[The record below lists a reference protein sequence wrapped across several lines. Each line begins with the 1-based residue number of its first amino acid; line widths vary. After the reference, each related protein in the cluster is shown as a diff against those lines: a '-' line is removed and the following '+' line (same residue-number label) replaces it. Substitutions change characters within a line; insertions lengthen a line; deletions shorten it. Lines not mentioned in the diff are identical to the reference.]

1 MKLFLLISAII
12 EIIAGLALFL
22 IPGKAAKLGADQPAG
37 LTFSNMYG
45 AAALAVG
52 FLGLQAWQNTDNIGF
67 IQAFLLSFIIFHIGV
82 MMATYK
88 GTTRGMK
95 EMLPAVILHAVLAV
109 ASIYFFMQVR

>member
-22 IPGKAAKLGADQPAG
+22 IPGKAAKLSSDQYAG

-45 AAALAVG
+45 AAALAIG

-67 IQAFLLSFIIFHIGV
+67 MQAFFLFFIIFHIGV
-82 MMATYK
+82 MMAAYK
-88 GTTRGMK
+88 GSTRGMK
-95 EMLPAVILHAVLAV
+95 EMLPVVILHAVLAA
-109 ASIYFFMQVR
+109 ASAYFYMQMR